1 MECGESITVVRQGY
15 PGVAE
20 YIIGDDRLAYE
31 GIVIAAGG
39 AAGRI
44 RAAAIVLWD
53 HAAVPSMSPMLPYP
67 SIGMLVRW
75 SSLPTLDHSSL
86 LAAHDV
92 QPHLLRSQLTLA
104 ALLRIALD
112 PTVAI
117 GTLLAAGL
125 AFGEPL
131 DGHYLTLMVVVFSL
145 TFPGS
150 VPRGT
155 TIRRL
160 AGDVLTGWLVIV
172 ALLLLLGWA
181 TGTLGSFEHRVIL
194 AWLVAT
200 PVALFAAHLLVPVVL
215 PRVLAAEGVRRVAV
229 VAGANELGC
238 KLAGRLRSTPLL
250 GVRFAGYFDDR
261 ASERIGNV
269 RPGEVLGSLN
279 QLAEYAN
286 RDHVDLIYIALPMAS
301 RPRILRLLDQL
312 RDTTASIYV
321 APDIFLFDLIQA
333 RLDTIGDIPVVA
345 VCETPFY
352 GINGL
357 IKRVSDLA
365 LASLILVLVAPLM
378 LAIAIGVKLG
388 SPGPALFKQRRYGL
402 DGREIIV
409 YKFRTMTVLEDGDVV
424 RQATRGDPR
433 VTSFGAFL
441 RRYSLDE
448 LPQFINVLQGRM
460 SVVGPRPYAVA
471 HNEMYRK
478 LINGHM
484 IRHKVK
490 PGITGWAQI
499 HGLRGEPDDIGQT
512 KACIEYDLAYLR
524 NWSLRFDLQI
534 VLKTI
539 FFVLKRA
546 NDH

>member
-1 MECGESITVVRQGY
+1 
-15 PGVAE
+15 
-20 YIIGDDRLAYE
+20 
-31 GIVIAAGG
+31 
-39 AAGRI
+39 
-44 RAAAIVLWD
+44 
-53 HAAVPSMSPMLPYP
+53 
-67 SIGMLVRW
+67 MLVRR
-75 SSLPTLDHSSL
+75 SSLLPLGLSSL
-86 LAAHDV
+86 LAAHNV
-92 QPHLLRSQLTLA
+92 QPHLLHGQLTLA
-104 ALLRIALD
+104 ALSRIALD

-131 DGHYLTLMVVVFSL
+131 DGHYLILMVVVFSL

-181 TGTLGSFEHRVIL
+181 TGTLGSFDHRVIL

-215 PRVLAAEGVRRVAV
+215 PRVLAAEGVRKVAV

-238 KLAGRLRSTPLL
+238 KLAERLRSTPLL

-261 ASERIGNV
+261 GPERTG

-286 RDHVDLIYIALPMAS
+286 REHVDLIYIALPMAS
-301 RPRILRLLDQL
+301 QPRILRLLDQL

-333 RLDTIGDIPVVA
+333 RIDTIGDIPVVA

-365 LASLILVLVAPLM
+365 LASLILVLVCPLM

-409 YKFRTMTVLEDGDVV
+409 YKFRTMTVLEDGNVV
-424 RQATRGDPR
+424 RQATRSDPR

-484 IRHKVK
+484 IRHKVR

-499 HGLRGEPDDIGQT
+499 HGLRGVPDDIGQT
-512 KACIEYDLAYLR
+512 KTCIEHDLAYLR